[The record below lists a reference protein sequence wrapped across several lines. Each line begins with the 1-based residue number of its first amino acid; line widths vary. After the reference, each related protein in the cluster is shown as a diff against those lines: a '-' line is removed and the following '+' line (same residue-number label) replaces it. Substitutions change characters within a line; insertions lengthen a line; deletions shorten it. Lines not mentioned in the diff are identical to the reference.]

1 MKTLVYFDIEA
12 TGLKSSGRPRIS
24 EVSFVAINTQEILN
38 LNHKLLEKLNDMNS
52 REHILELET
61 FLPRV
66 LNKLTLCVYPMA
78 AIMPDVSRLT
88 GLDNYNLIGQ
98 TRFDKSTGDLLKA
111 FLSRLPFPVCLV
123 AHNGNLFDFPLLQAE
138 LAKAGVELGLDIFC
152 VDSYVAIKEIFKN
165 TMNSSLVE
173 EAKPADRV
181 NLEENTIEKEM
192 QAVKILLEIGEFDK
206 EMDAVEEVSFEHSR
220 RIDNSKMP
228 IGKKENEQTPLKN
241 NIPPSSTVQIRK
253 RKQNQSAEVFK
264 SKKKLKFSEWE
275 YPKSF
280 SLINLHKHLLDYSP
294 PISHGAEADCLALL
308 RITAVLGEKWIVWVQ
323 NNGSPFSNTKPMWK
337 I

>member
-1 MKTLVYFDIEA
+1 
-12 TGLKSSGRPRIS
+12 
-24 EVSFVAINTQEILN
+24 
-38 LNHKLLEKLNDMNS
+38 
-52 REHILELET
+52 
-61 FLPRV
+61 
-66 LNKLTLCVYPMA
+66 MA
-78 AIMPDVSRLT
+78 AIMPDVSGLT

-152 VDSYVAIKEIFKN
+152 VDSYVAIKKIFKN